1 MSGADGITL
10 HEMVVDPTQ
19 NQNYK
24 DQLNYVRAISFLCRM
39 RGSRQT
45 CTIHEIERL
54 NRYYGVP
61 LAFRDVYPR
70 YKVKYSFKFKICQ
83 YIAEISE
90 MTYSSK

>member
-1 MSGADGITL
+1 VTGEDGIIL
-10 HEMVVDPTQ
+10 QEMAVDPTQ
-19 NQNYK
+19 KQSLK
-24 DQLNYVRAISFLCRM
+24 DQLNYIRAINFLCKM

-61 LAFRDVYPR
+61 LAFREIFPR
-70 YKVKYSFKFKICQ
+70 YKVKYSFKFRICQ

-90 MTYSSK
+90 LTYNSK